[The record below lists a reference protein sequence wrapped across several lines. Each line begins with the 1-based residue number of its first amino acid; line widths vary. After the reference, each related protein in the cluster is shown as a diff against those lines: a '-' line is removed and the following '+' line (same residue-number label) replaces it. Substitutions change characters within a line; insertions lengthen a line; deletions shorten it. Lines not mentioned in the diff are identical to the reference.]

1 MDFDHDDSP
10 PLWHPGQQHC
20 GSSNEQPA
28 GVQTAG
34 CCVQLMNHHTAHP
47 ERHHPTTH
55 THWEGQQEGQK
66 STLVTDCNH
75 RKGTLTSRQLI
86 AYLAGWDRLNLLEAE
101 SHTWRLPA
109 ERSEQEFTQIN
120 TKIYHD
126 YINSDLMNFSVWSTL
141 RWKLGGRW
149 YGWKPTGPPC
159 CRMAWWAAWR
169 PSLRPGIRLLL
180 RCPGRLF
187 GWFSSSSWSPKRYE
201 WRSLKEIN
209 YFTTLF
215 VK

>member
-1 MDFDHDDSP
+1 MTVLPCGIQDSSTVAARMNSQQAYR
-10 PLWHPGQQHC
+10 PLAAVY
-20 GSSNEQPA
+20 SSWTITLPIQRDIIQRP
-28 GVQTAG
+28 
-34 CCVQLMNHHTAHP
+34 
-47 ERHHPTTH
+47 TH
-55 THWEGQQEGQK
+55 TEGQQKGQK
-66 STLVTDCNH
+66 STLVTDCKH

-86 AYLAGWDRLNLLEAE
+86 AYLAGWDRLNLLVTE

-126 YINSDLMNFSVWSTL
+126 YINSDLINFSVWSTL